1 MPRWHNTPVG
11 FDPAIERDKIE
22 AGDDLSN
29 AEIEACKQHLRRRLA
44 QNGKLSGCTSYTQR
58 MMQIG
63 YNHAARILDYL
74 VACGFITEPDNV
86 GIRKPGPSWPDLS
99 K

>member
-1 MPRWHNTPVG
+1 VG
-11 FDPAIERDKIE
+11 FDPTIERDKIE
-22 AGDDLSN
+22 AGDDLSQ
-29 AEIEACKQHLRRRLA
+29 AEIKAAMQHLRRMYG
-44 QNGKLSGCTSYTQR
+44 NKGKLSGCTSYVQR

-74 VACGFITEPDNV
+74 VASGFITEPNNV

-99 K
+99 E